1 MKWRLAA
8 ENSNITEREM
18 VEESCRMEPR
28 TRLKIQDQQSD
39 WKTKE
44 KMGR

>member
-1 MKWRLAA
+1 MRIAT
-8 ENSNITEREM
+8 SPSERWFDQ
-18 VEESCRMEPR
+18 SCGMEPR
-28 TRLKIQDQQSD
+28 IQLKIQDQQSD